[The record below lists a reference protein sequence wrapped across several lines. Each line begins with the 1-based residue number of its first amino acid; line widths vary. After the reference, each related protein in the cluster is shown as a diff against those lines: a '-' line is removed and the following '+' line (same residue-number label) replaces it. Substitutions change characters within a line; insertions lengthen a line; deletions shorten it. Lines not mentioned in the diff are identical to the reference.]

1 MSASKLKI
9 QGKELNKHFT
19 NCAIPNT
26 ITDGRLM
33 AINNQ
38 YLIMAWDCD
47 YPGYINMVDSNN
59 PCNLNEISTT
69 FSIESSNILDMEFS
83 PFYSNIFYF
92 SNENRKIYMTKIKQ
106 NEIQSEFYNCHTN
119 KVYFIDSNPVASNV
133 ICSSTSFG
141 EIHIWDSVKF
151 QTQYNFKA
159 SNNINTIHW
168 NPKGSLI
175 GYSTTNR
182 LLTIIDPRSST
193 EIFQEQIT
201 DMNVKTRFVWL
212 NDYSL
217 ANIGY
222 QKKDKQFYLNLY
234 DIRQTIKNPFSSIN
248 ISSYGSSL
256 TPFVDP
262 ELNLI
267 YITAKDDYY
276 IKIYDYSNGFIQ
288 KYGEYR
294 ATETNSFSLQLD
306 RKYLNRKD
314 QEIDRFA
321 RYTKNNK
328 LFYISFI
335 LKNSNLNNEML
346 YPSEESYYPKMTFDE
361 WFDGGEVI
369 PQKVHSNNNYN
380 KNNYNNINK
389 NNKNNYN
396 INNYNNNSSNN
407 NNSNNNNYNNKHTGN
422 SKINSENQYQN
433 YISNYNKNLQNKY
446 GKNPSQTKNN
456 NDSANN
462 RNTPYTY
469 NPKEPNDSFSNKSK
483 NKVSGNIEKN
493 ENEKLKNEVENLKK
507 LIDEKDIK
515 LKEYESDNSNL
526 KKLLEMEKSKY
537 NALEKNSN
545 NSNKRNDLIYQS
557 KNNKIS
563 SYAEQNKNRKNSKS
577 DKENDILKNIELL
590 KNQLGKAKETEKKL
604 NEEINSKI
612 ELIKSKENKISELE
626 KEKQN
631 FENLIQSKEEII
643 KKQIISLDEQKSKI
657 SSLTFDNNKYLNQE
671 KKLNEAKEE
680 IIKNKKIINQ
690 NKIELEKIN
699 KLNEE
704 LSNLYENEKKNN
716 DSLTSENNRNNA
728 SIEYY
733 ENEKKKQE
741 ENNNKLKQKHQE
753 EINNLNKE
761 KNDLENKIK
770 EISDL

>member
-26 ITDGRLM
+26 NTDGRLI

-47 YPGYINMVDSNN
+47 YPGSINMVDSNN

-69 FSIESSNILDMEFS
+69 FSIENSNILDMEFS

-92 SNENRKIYMTKIKQ
+92 SNENRKIYIAKIKQ
-106 NEIQSEFYNCHTN
+106 NEIQSDFYNCHTN
-119 KVYFIDSNPVASNV
+119 KVYFIDSNPVASDV
-133 ICSSTSFG
+133 ICSSTCFG

-201 DMNVKTRFVWL
+201 DINVKTRFVWL

-248 ISSYGSSL
+248 ISSYCLSL

-294 ATETNSFSLQLD
+294 TTETNSFSLQLD
-306 RKYLNRKD
+306 RKYLNKKE

-328 LFYISFI
+328 LFYVSFI
-335 LKNSNLNNEML
+335 LKNNNWDNEL
-346 YPSEESYYPKMTFDE
+346 IYPNEESHHPKMTSEE
-361 WFDGGEVI
+361 WFDGKTTS
-369 PQKVHSNNNYN
+369 QKL
-380 KNNYNNINK
+380 KNNYIEYK
-389 NNKNNYN
+389 K
-396 INNYNNNSSNN
+396 
-407 NNSNNNNYNNKHTGN
+407 
-422 SKINSENQYQN
+422 
-433 YISNYNKNLQNKY
+433 KNL
-446 GKNPSQTKNN
+446 
-456 NDSANN
+456 
-462 RNTPYTY
+462 
-469 NPKEPNDSFSNKSK
+469 
-483 NKVSGNIEKN
+483 
-493 ENEKLKNEVENLKK
+493 
-507 LIDEKDIK
+507 
-515 LKEYESDNSNL
+515 
-526 KKLLEMEKSKY
+526 
-537 NALEKNSN
+537 
-545 NSNKRNDLIYQS
+545 
-557 KNNKIS
+557 
-563 SYAEQNKNRKNSKS
+563 
-577 DKENDILKNIELL
+577 
-590 KNQLGKAKETEKKL
+590 
-604 NEEINSKI
+604 
-612 ELIKSKENKISELE
+612 
-626 KEKQN
+626 
-631 FENLIQSKEEII
+631 
-643 KKQIISLDEQKSKI
+643 ISLKSNEIQK
-657 SSLTFDNNKYLNQE
+657 F
-671 KKLNEAKEE
+671 
-680 IIKNKKIINQ
+680 
-690 NKIELEKIN
+690 
-699 KLNEE
+699 
-704 LSNLYENEKKNN
+704 
-716 DSLTSENNRNNA
+716 
-728 SIEYY
+728 
-733 ENEKKKQE
+733 
-741 ENNNKLKQKHQE
+741 
-753 EINNLNKE
+753 
-761 KNDLENKIK
+761 
-770 EISDL
+770 